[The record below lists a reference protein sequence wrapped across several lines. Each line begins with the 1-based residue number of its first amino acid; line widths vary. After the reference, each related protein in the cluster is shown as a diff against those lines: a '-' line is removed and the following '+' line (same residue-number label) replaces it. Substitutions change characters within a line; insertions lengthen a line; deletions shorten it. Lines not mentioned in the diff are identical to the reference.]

1 MIAKLS
7 LGRSIRGLAAYCLH
21 GEREGGSEPG
31 GELDGRVEWTDTRNL
46 PTGRPDRAV
55 RVMVAT
61 AVSSAALKRAA
72 GVRAG
77 GRRLEKPVAHLT
89 LSWPPGETPDCGEMG
104 RAVEESLTAL
114 GVGRHQA
121 LVVAHVDRPHRHV
134 HVIVNRVD
142 PENGKAAKLSK
153 SRLRLSEWAQEWERR
168 ENRIR
173 CWRRVENNDRRAA
186 GARVVDRVSLPTG
199 RYRRER
205 LSPHQADRVPVP
217 AGRSPWEREVVAW
230 QRAEERVR
238 WEQLQRRRVEELEA
252 RESRW
257 CAAWR
262 DLTVRQEGELAQ
274 LEADGRGIRGVAG
287 RLRRWRRGGRLR
299 ELGAAIGAR
308 RALMR
313 RWRADLKR
321 RQLDERVRLGRGHTR
336 EVRAIE
342 EAIGEAYQRRI
353 GGLGERAERAA
364 RTRGW
369 GMGMLQYDPPL
380 DLSRLQVLA
389 DAARLEQVREVEGE
403 EAYRE
408 RIRRID
414 KLRELGERAPSRP
427 TPQRPPRDPEREGG
441 IER

>member
-7 LGRSIRGLAAYCLH
+7 LGRSIRGLAAYCLY
-21 GEREGGSEPG
+21 GEREGGPGPG

-46 PTGRPDRAV
+46 PTARPDRAG

-61 AVSSAALKRAA
+61 AASSGALKRAA

-89 LSWPPGETPDCGEMG
+89 LSWPPGETPGRGEMG

-114 GVGRHQA
+114 GVERHQA
-121 LVVAHVDRPHRHV
+121 LVVAHADRPHRHV

-142 PENGKAAKLSK
+142 PEDGRAAKLSK
-153 SRLRLSEWAQEWERR
+153 SRLHLSEWAQEWERR

-173 CWRRVENNDRRAA
+173 CWRRVENNDRRAV

-199 RYRRER
+199 RYRREW
-205 LSPHQADRVPVP
+205 LSPHRSERVPVP
-217 AGRSPWEREVVAW
+217 AGRDSWEREVVAW
-230 QRAEERVR
+230 QRAEERVW
-238 WEQLQRRRVEELEA
+238 WEQLQRRRVEELA
-252 RESRW
+252 VREPRW
-257 CAAWR
+257 RAAWR

-274 LEADGRGIRGVAG
+274 MEADGRGIAG
-287 RLRRWRRGGRLR
+287 RLRRWRQGGRLR
-299 ELGAAIGAR
+299 DLGAAIGAR

-313 RWRADLKR
+313 RWRADLER
-321 RQLDERVRLGRGHTR
+321 RQLDERVRLGRVHTR
-336 EVRAIE
+336 EVRSIE
-342 EAIGEAYQRRI
+342 EAIGEAYRRRI

-364 RTRGW
+364 RTGGR
-369 GMGMLQYDPPL
+369 GMGMLQYDPTV
-380 DLSRLQVLA
+380 DLGRLQVLA
-389 DAARLEQVREVEGE
+389 EAARLEQVREVEGE

-408 RIRRID
+408 RIRRLE
-414 KLRELGERAPSRP
+414 KLRNLGERLPLTRP
-427 TPQRPPRDPEREGG
+427 MPQRPPRDPERGGG